1 MKIRAITLDLDDTL
15 WPVAATIHGAEAAL
29 LLHLKAAAPNT
40 AAHFNR
46 EAMMAWRKRVTSEH
60 PARKSDLSFLRQEII
75 RLALIEHGDDPALAQ
90 AAFSVFFEA
99 RQQVQLFD
107 DALPALE
114 RLAAKVPLVALSNG
128 NADIKKIGID
138 HFFVGRVTSSTLP
151 EVKPHLKVFQHAAGL
166 AGSSLLETLHVGDDV
181 ALDVLGAHRAGMKT
195 AWIHRES
202 QTFEEAEQHQ
212 ATLHASWGLHVD
224 PARLAQ
230 PHEKPDFVC
239 TNLLSLVEVLESKSW
254 L

>member
-1 MKIRAITLDLDDTL
+1 MKICAITLDLDDTL

-29 LLHLKAAAPNT
+29 LRHLQTVAPNT
-40 AAHFNR
+40 AARFNR
-46 EAMMAWRKRVTSEH
+46 EAMMVWRKSVSAAH
-60 PARKSDLSFLRQEII
+60 PSRKTDLSFLRKEII
-75 RLALIEHGDDPALAQ
+75 RLALSEHHDDPNLAEG
-90 AAFSVFFEA
+90 AFEVFFEA
-99 RQQVQLFD
+99 RQQVKLFD

-114 RLAAKVPLVALSNG
+114 RLAAKVPIVALSNG

-151 EVKPHLKVFQHAAGL
+151 EVKPHLKVFEYAVGL
-166 AGSSLLETLHVGDDV
+166 AKASLIDTLHVGDDV

-202 QTFEEAEQHQ
+202 QSWEEAEQHQ
-212 ATLHASWGLHVD
+212 AKLHASWGLNVD

-230 PHEKPDFVC
+230 AHERPDYIC
-239 TNLLSLVEVLESKSW
+239 TNLLSLVDALETDSW

>member
-29 LLHLKAAAPNT
+29 LAHLKIAAPNT
-40 AAHFNR
+40 ASQFNR
-46 EAMMAWRKRVTSEH
+46 EAMTGWRKRVTAEH
-60 PARKSDLSFLRQEII
+60 PARKSDLSFLRTELI
-75 RLALIEHGDDPALAQ
+75 RLALLEHGDDPALAE
-90 AAFSVFFEA
+90 AAFQVFFEA

-107 DALPALE
+107 DALPALA

-138 HFFVGRVTSSTLP
+138 QYFVGRVTSSTLP
-151 EVKPHLKVFQHAAGL
+151 EVKPHLKVFQYAAGL
-166 AGSSLLETLHVGDDV
+166 ANASLINTLHVGDDV

-202 QTFEEAEQHQ
+202 QTWEEAEQHQ
-212 ATLHASWGLHVD
+212 AKLHASYGMNVD
-224 PARLAQ
+224 PARLAR
-230 PHEKPDFVC
+230 PHEKPDFIC
-239 TNLLSLVEVLESKSW
+239 TNLLTLVEILENKKW